1 MCTVWLG
8 CTVHCVA
15 RLHGVSGLEFD
26 SATHAPG
33 SHYEYYDYQQG
44 GGTEAAA
51 RSSKNKRLT
60 ALDSAS
66 CRLHAAA
73 CSSCTLRV
81 TGVQAAQEPQR
92 ASETAASTILCA
104 PPPACVAEEMAW
116 FGTRKSHSQ
125 LKPAKMSTTNCV
137 GRGSTLYY
145 EEAPCTTRKHPVLH

>member
-1 MCTVWLG
+1 MWLG

-44 GGTEAAA
+44 GVLKLQLGAPRTKD
-51 RSSKNKRLT
+51 SQRLT
-60 ALDSAS
+60 LQVAAFAAS
-66 CRLHAAA
+66 

-81 TGVQAAQEPQR
+81 RECKRRKNRNERVRRQR
-92 ASETAASTILCA
+92 RRSCV
-104 PPPACVAEEMAW
+104 PPPPCVAEEMAW

-125 LKPAKMSTTNCV
+125 LKPTKMSTTNCV